1 MSLAWLLYSLL
12 AWQGGVRKCC
22 GDEEGGSAIG
32 AIADSA
38 ATRPLDFGW
47 GEATPVRQA
56 GYEDWR
62 AALLAGRKPGRQLEL
77 TGLYY
82 ESEAAPA
89 GYDNLGFARAE
100 AVAGLLGDELP
111 AAQLRLRARALEDD
125 STARNRRF
133 EALVAE
139 WKEEEKPAAEQPEEK
154 AEVEQLADRTII
166 RFPYNSDQMVADAV
180 IDDYLDRLLRRLAD
194 SGERVQLTGH
204 TDNSGTPDY
213 NLRLG
218 QQRAEAIRALLI
230 SKGLAAN
237 RIATATKGQTQPV
250 DSNDTEEGRRNNRR
264 VELRILPAD

>member
-1 MSLAWLLYSLL
+1 M
-12 AWQGGVRKCC
+12 
-22 GDEEGGSAIG
+22 
-32 AIADSA
+32 
-38 ATRPLDFGW
+38 
-47 GEATPVRQA
+47 
-56 GYEDWR
+56 
-62 AALLAGRKPGRQLEL
+62 
-77 TGLYY
+77 
-82 ESEAAPA
+82 
-89 GYDNLGFARAE
+89 
-100 AVAGLLGDELP
+100 
-111 AAQLRLRARALEDD
+111 
-125 STARNRRF
+125 
-133 EALVAE
+133 AE

-218 QQRAEAIRALLI
+218 QQRAEAIRALLV
-230 SKGLAAN
+230 SKGLAAD
-237 RIATATKGQTQPV
+237 RITTATKGQTQPV